1 MSSKKFEKARKIFAK
16 HHGILRTGMAIKL
29 GIHSKTL
36 YTMLKQGYI
45 ELVARGLY
53 KLTEYREFANPDLIT
68 IAQKIPIGV
77 VCLISA
83 LSFHEITTQIPHMI
97 DVAIPLKSYRPKLD
111 YPPIRV
117 YWYSEKSFKAGIER
131 IKIDEIEIRIYSV
144 EKTIADCFKYRN
156 KIGLDV
162 AMEALKLAFQRKKVD
177 VNKLLLYAKLNR
189 CEKIIRPYVEMIVH
203 E

>member
-1 MSSKKFEKARKIFAK
+1 MYREKFKKARKIFIK
-16 HHGILRTGMAIKL
+16 HNGVLRTSTAIKL
-29 GIHSKTL
+29 GIHPKTL
-36 YTMLKQGYI
+36 YTMHKQGYI
-45 ELVARGLY
+45 ELLARGLY
-53 KLTEYREFANPDLIT
+53 KLTEHKEFVNTDLIT
-68 IAQKIPIGV
+68 VAKKIPGGV

-83 LSFHEITTQIPHMI
+83 LSFHEITTQIPHAI
-97 DVAIPLKSYRPKLD
+97 DIAIPLKSCKPKLD

-117 YWYSEKSFKAGIER
+117 YWYSEKSFKAGIEK

-144 EKTIADCFKYRN
+144 EKTLADCFKYRN

-177 VNKLLLYAKLNR
+177 INKLLSYAKLNR
-189 CEKIIRPYVEMIVH
+189 CEKIIKPYVEIIAH